1 MPGDGD
7 PDTAKRRADARRNI
21 DAILAA
27 AHECLSRDPDVSI
40 SDIAAAAGVGRVT
53 LYGHFRSRAEL
64 VDAVVRRALGAFDT
78 AMDAVDLSGD
88 PRHAL
93 ERLISATWRLTAD
106 STQLVV
112 AAQRAL
118 PPARM
123 VKVHELPAQR
133 VLELIERGQRERV
146 FRTDLRASW
155 LVSVLHGIVHTAA
168 NEVAARRLPA
178 DEAGKMI
185 SATLLAAFT
194 PSTRRR
200 AAGRP

>member
-1 MPGDGD
+1 MAGDRD
-7 PDTAKRRADARRNI
+7 PDTVRPRADARRNI

-40 SDIAAAAGVGRVT
+40 SAIAAAAGVGRVT
-53 LYGHFRSRAEL
+53 LYGHFPNRAEL
-64 VDAVVRRALGAFDT
+64 VDAVVRRALAAFDT

-88 PRHAL
+88 PRQAL
-93 ERLISATWRLTAD
+93 ERLIKATWRLTAD

-112 AAQRAL
+112 AAHRAL

-123 VKVHELPAQR
+123 AEVHEVPAQR

-146 FRTDLRASW
+146 FRTDLPASW

-168 NEVAARRLPA
+168 NEVAARRLAA
-178 DEAGKMI
+178 DAAGGMV
-185 SATLLAAFT
+185 SSTLLAAFT
-194 PSTRRR
+194 PPRRRR
-200 AAGRP
+200 AGARP